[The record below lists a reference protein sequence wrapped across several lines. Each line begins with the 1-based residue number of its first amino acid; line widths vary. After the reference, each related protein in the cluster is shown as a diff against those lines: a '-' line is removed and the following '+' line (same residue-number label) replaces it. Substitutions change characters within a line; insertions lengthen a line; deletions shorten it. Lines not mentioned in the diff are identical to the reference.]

1 MVFISASHG
10 LSSIVD
16 ELITRADCAFGLPI
30 SPPNTRERW
39 RCALMASCEGYEDG
53 VKGENASFIFLA
65 SAQGGC
71 RWDLYLIEVESC
83 GGRT

>member
-10 LSSIVD
+10 LSSIID
-16 ELITRADCAFGLPI
+16 ELITRADCAFGVPI
-30 SPPNTRERW
+30 SPPNARDRS

-53 VKGENASFIFLA
+53 VKVENASFVFLV

-71 RWDLYLIEVESC
+71 RWDLYLIEDESR
-83 GGRT
+83 GV